1 MTGGAAWHRR
11 LRSDRGSST
20 VELALVAPG
29 LLLLFGL
36 VVLGGRIALAGGSI
50 EQVAAAAARQASLAR
65 DGLQARS
72 VATETARQSLAAQHL
87 QCAAIQVRVDTSGF
101 RLPLGQPASVVVD
114 VDCAARLSDVAI
126 PGLPGT
132 RALHAHA
139 VSPLDSWRGKSLGFG
154 DSDSWP
160 GRTG

>member
-65 DGLQARS
+65 DGQQARS
-72 VATETARQSLAAQHL
+72 LATDAARHALAAQRL
-87 QCAAIQVRVDTSGF
+87 QCAAIDVRVDTSGF
-101 RLPLGQPASVVVD
+101 RVPLGQPASVKVD
-114 VDCAARLSDVAI
+114 VDCAARLSDLAI

-132 RALHAHA
+132 RVLHARA
-139 VSPLDSWRGKSLGFG
+139 VSPIDPFRGRAG
-154 DSDSWP
+154 
-160 GRTG
+160 